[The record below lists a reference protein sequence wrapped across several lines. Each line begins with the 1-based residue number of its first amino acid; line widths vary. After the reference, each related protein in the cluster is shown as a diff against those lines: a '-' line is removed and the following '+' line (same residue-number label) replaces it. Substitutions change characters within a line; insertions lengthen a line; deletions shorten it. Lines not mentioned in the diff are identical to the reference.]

1 MEMYVNVA
9 TKFLVALL
17 CIVIVIRIIGQKEL
31 SQTAPIDLVFMII
44 LADIVGGMVSDKR
57 YNITHIIFIVVIW
70 GLSRWGAEKL
80 TQKKNF
86 ERWMDGKPEIIIK
99 NGTVNSR
106 LMKKEHL
113 TMQELNTQLR
123 KQGIFNIK
131 EVSLGIL
138 EIDGNI
144 SVKRTEEPPEE

>member
-9 TKFLVALL
+9 IKFLVALL
-17 CIVIVIRIIGQKEL
+17 CIVIVIRFIGQKEL

-57 YNITHIIFIVVIW
+57 YNITQIIFIVVIW
-70 GLSRWGAEKL
+70 GLSMWGAEKL

-123 KQGIFNIK
+123 KQGIFHIK

-138 EIDGNI
+138 EIDGSI

>member
-70 GLSRWGAEKL
+70 GLSMWGAEKL

>member
-9 TKFLVALL
+9 IKFLVALL
-17 CIVIVIRIIGQKEL
+17 CIVIVIRFIGQKEL

-57 YNITHIIFIVVIW
+57 HNITHIIFIVVIW
-70 GLSRWGAEKL
+70 GLSMWGAEKL